1 MPYILPSLN
10 IYSDV
15 WEEYN
20 GIPSFHSAHNLW
32 EDKGGHDVI
41 LFRLQNFVLP
51 GNSAQGVLKNSP
63 AGTGWSRGAS
73 HKAVRR
79 ASDRPRSA
87 ESAVLMADGLFT
99 SVKCR
104 SVPAFR
110 RFSFLY
116 FLPESVIG
124 LSEAHCISSSCALAV
139 ITLLAT
145 MNARATISSAEKGLV
160 VTTKLP
166 VDS

>member
-1 MPYILPSLN
+1 MPYIHPALN

-20 GIPSFHSAHNLW
+20 GIPSFHSAHYLW

-41 LFRLQNFVLP
+41 SLRLQNFVLR

-73 HKAVRR
+73 HKAMRR

-99 SVKCR
+99 SVKCC
-104 SVPAFR
+104 SVPVFR

-124 LSEAHCISSSCALAV
+124 LSEAHCISSLCTLAV
-139 ITLLAT
+139 NTLLAA
-145 MNARATISSAEKGLV
+145 MNARPTISSAEKGLGI
-160 VTTKLP
+160 
-166 VDS
+166 S